1 MDIQLMF
8 GWRPSGIPSGRQQ
21 MPININGLRPVFE
34 PMERTGM
41 PLLIHGEVADAAVD
55 IFDREADFLERTL
68 LPLLRDFQG

>member
-1 MDIQLMF
+1 
-8 GWRPSGIPSGRQQ
+8 